1 MAEDFSMPESKIT
14 DPKIMERFDR
24 ARNWLKEKE
33 ALAETPRC
41 VLLIDGQTT
50 TLCKGIRIRFPRS
63 SPAVVACVTYVS
75 RFLSRG
81 CPFLV

>member
-24 ARNWLKEKE
+24 ARTWLKEKE

-41 VLLIDGQTT
+41 VCSLVAFI
-50 TLCKGIRIRFPRS
+50 
-63 SPAVVACVTYVS
+63 SPA
-75 RFLSRG
+75 
-81 CPFLV
+81 

>member
-41 VLLIDGQTT
+41 VLFIL
-50 TLCKGIRIRFPRS
+50 S
-63 SPAVVACVTYVS
+63 VTS
-75 RFLSRG
+75 GARQQDFDRE
-81 CPFLV
+81 